1 MGLNKFSGKFIPQ
14 LKQGVFF
21 PQEDKGIML
30 LVSEVK
36 KKLKHFEH
44 SPQEIKKIL
53 SDIAN
58 NPEYIGDMK

>member
-1 MGLNKFSGKFIPQ
+1 MN
-14 LKQGVFF
+14 
-21 PQEDKGIML
+21 KGIML

-36 KKLKHFEH
+36 KKLKHFDH

-58 NPEYIGDMK
+58 NPEYTGDMK